1 MTTTAP
7 PPTAAA
13 ATPAP
18 PAKIK
23 IPREQDPRN
32 PNFRLR
38 TLLDPGRSS

>member
-13 ATPAP
+13 ALPAP
-18 PAKIK
+18 PAKVK

-32 PNFRLR
+32 PNFRLAA
-38 TLLDPGRSS
+38 LLDEGSV